1 MKLIDA
7 AALTDEVQLVK
18 NEQLEVSGRAESYT
32 VEFPYGK
39 AVWNRPTA
47 VVVTQNGQSISYPI
61 VDVTRIFQLAIW
73 VMATVAVMI
82 IWLSRQKKL

>member
-1 MKLIDA
+1 MNTIHA
-7 AALTDEVQLVK
+7 AAGSDEVQLVK
-18 NEQLEVSGRAESYT
+18 NEQLEVSGQAESYT

-47 VVVTQNGQSISYPI
+47 VVVAQNGQSFSYPI

-73 VMATVAVMI
+73 VIAAAAVLI
-82 IWLSRQKKL
+82 IWRSGQKEK